1 MPFGKI
7 ETFEVGSHNWD
18 AYCRRIKQ
26 FITLNDI
33 SEHLHVATLV
43 THVGVSCYELMCD
56 LCSPDLPE
64 DKTFDELVD
73 IVKNHLEPQRSE
85 IAERHIF
92 RQRKQLQG
100 ETVSDYLQSL
110 KHLAKTCN
118 FRDTLEINIRDQ
130 FVSGLINEDMRSRL
144 FAERDIDYKR
154 AIELALA
161 LEAADRHAAEAASGA
176 SNGVAEGLHNVR
188 MKRIVGVTASRDAA
202 GGASGAAASDGGG
215 ARRACSRCGRA
226 GHGPARC
233 RFKQYTCDN
242 CGQKGH
248 LKVVCQ
254 NYKSVSNSEYQKHHK
269 ALMGHRL
276 RGRLDLLRPSTRDVV
291 LDKQQAQ
298 QARHGGVV
306 RDMSPGDRVLVR
318 NYNDS
323 LVKWKE
329 GVVVEKRGP
338 VSYVVKTDSDDR
350 ISKRHVDQLLK
361 KNVRFSRYSLPTSS
375 CTQPSSPYKADSL
388 INTSSTSIFQS
399 PLSDKNSS
407 ELNNDNRKAQSPPLY
422 PTEPSHS
429 QSLKPQP
436 EKYVSHG
443 MTLRPRKKYYY
454 A

>member
-161 LEAADRHAAEAASGA
+161 LEAADRHAAEAAS
-176 SNGVAEGLHNVR
+176 
-188 MKRIVGVTASRDAA
+188 
-202 GGASGAAASDGGG
+202 
-215 ARRACSRCGRA
+215 RC
-226 GHGPARC
+226 
-233 RFKQYTCDN
+233 
-242 CGQKGH
+242 
-248 LKVVCQ
+248 
-254 NYKSVSNSEYQKHHK
+254 
-269 ALMGHRL
+269 
-276 RGRLDLLRPSTRDVV
+276 
-291 LDKQQAQ
+291 
-298 QARHGGVV
+298 
-306 RDMSPGDRVLVR
+306 
-318 NYNDS
+318 
-323 LVKWKE
+323 
-329 GVVVEKRGP
+329 
-338 VSYVVKTDSDDR
+338 
-350 ISKRHVDQLLK
+350 
-361 KNVRFSRYSLPTSS
+361 
-375 CTQPSSPYKADSL
+375 
-388 INTSSTSIFQS
+388 
-399 PLSDKNSS
+399 
-407 ELNNDNRKAQSPPLY
+407 
-422 PTEPSHS
+422 
-429 QSLKPQP
+429 
-436 EKYVSHG
+436 
-443 MTLRPRKKYYY
+443 
-454 A
+454 